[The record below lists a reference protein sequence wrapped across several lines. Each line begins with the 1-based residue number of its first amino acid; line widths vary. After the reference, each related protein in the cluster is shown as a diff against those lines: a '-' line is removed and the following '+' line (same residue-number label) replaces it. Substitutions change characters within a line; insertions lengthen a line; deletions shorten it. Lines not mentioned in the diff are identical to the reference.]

1 MRSFDRA
8 SSNLIGSAI
17 DFRDQGARQAAQ
29 TGVGCIKDAGRT
41 VLRDVAQ
48 YTILARLSEDSAAM
62 YPRSYERFRHI
73 GLTAMSLP
81 AVREVWTIFV
91 P

>member
-1 MRSFDRA
+1 
-8 SSNLIGSAI
+8 
-17 DFRDQGARQAAQ
+17 
-29 TGVGCIKDAGRT
+29 
-41 VLRDVAQ
+41 
-48 YTILARLSEDSAAM
+48 M